1 MMKTNRNAKIR
12 LFCFPLVSALVLS
25 LSAGII
31 EKPPYNVYAALDRSM
46 FQSFE
51 HNAGVYLCSIVKCE
65 PTASSL
71 SESIERGVVTLRV
84 MEVLRGTN
92 GLELVLPYSCC
103 NPRHIG
109 ACEADGPLIWPT
121 LDGVNDRRLLCVV
134 LPDGE
139 DPTAPKVPNADGAAS
154 WVTIVKDDAAISEMK
169 TICRL
174 YDSKVSPE
182 LAKELRAAVE
192 SRLLTLRTFGLEAT
206 IMKLG
211 KAAPDAALEIVRS
224 RAAGYREIADHIDL
238 EPDPLDELTVLAY
251 QQNAR
256 YADINE
262 AENVLGDIGG
272 GFWRIGPEQKFCTFL
287 CRCLVALSESESPT
301 IRQKAIASLAG
312 NISDYDYRPDLRFRP
327 LDGLSDSEKTRL
339 GAVLNRESSTSDTNL
354 LARIRLIRER
364 LAPLKQ

>member
-1 MMKTNRNAKIR
+1 MNPKGLL
-12 LFCFPLVSALVLS
+12 LFALVPGLALS
-25 LSAGII
+25 LGAGII
-31 EKPPYNVYAALDRSM
+31 EKPPYNVYAALDRSL

-51 HNAGVYLCSIVKCE
+51 HDAGVYLCSIIKCE
-65 PTASSL
+65 PAASSL
-71 SESIERGVVTLRV
+71 SESIEYGVVTLRV
-84 MEVLRGTN
+84 QEVLRGTN
-92 GLELVLPYSCC
+92 GPELVLPYSCC

-121 LDGVNDRRLLCVV
+121 LDGIKDRLLCVV
-134 LPDGE
+134 VPEGE
-139 DPTAPKVPNADGAAS
+139 DPTAPKIPNADGAAS
-154 WVTIVKDDAAISEMK
+154 WVMTVKDDAAIREMK
-169 TICRL
+169 TICGL
-174 YDSKVSPE
+174 YDSKVSPR
-182 LAKELRAAVE
+182 LAKELKAAVE

-211 KAAPDAALEIVRS
+211 KADPDAALEIVRS
-224 RAAGYREIADHIDL
+224 RAAGYREIADRIDL
-238 EPDPLDELTVLAY
+238 EPDPLDEPAVSAY

-301 IRQKAIASLAG
+301 IRQRAIASLAG
-312 NISDYDYRPDLRFRP
+312 NISDYDYRPDLHFRP
-327 LDGLSDSEKTRL
+327 MDGLSDSEKTRL